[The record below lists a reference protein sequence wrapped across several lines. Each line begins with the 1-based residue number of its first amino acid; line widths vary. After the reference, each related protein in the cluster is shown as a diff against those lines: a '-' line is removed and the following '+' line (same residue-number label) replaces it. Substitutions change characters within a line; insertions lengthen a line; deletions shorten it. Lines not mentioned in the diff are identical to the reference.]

1 MQYTDFV
8 FLAYALI
15 GVAYFLLYRFVFHAY
30 FKWKMIHSIWLPLV
44 VSVGSIALAA
54 SAFMSAGGWGD
65 LIAVVLLMIFNTPVV
80 AFFILFG
87 IDALFTR
94 KKKAVAK

>member
-15 GVAYFLLYRFVFHAY
+15 GVAYFLVYRFVFNQY
-30 FKWKMIHSIWLPLV
+30 FKWKMIHSIWLPLA
-44 VSVGSIALAA
+44 VSAA
-54 SAFMSAGGWGD
+54 SIVLAVLAFTSAGGWGD
-65 LIAVVLLMIFNTPVV
+65 LVAVVLVMIFNTPVV

-87 IDALFTR
+87 LNALFTR
-94 KKKAVAK
+94 KKAVAK